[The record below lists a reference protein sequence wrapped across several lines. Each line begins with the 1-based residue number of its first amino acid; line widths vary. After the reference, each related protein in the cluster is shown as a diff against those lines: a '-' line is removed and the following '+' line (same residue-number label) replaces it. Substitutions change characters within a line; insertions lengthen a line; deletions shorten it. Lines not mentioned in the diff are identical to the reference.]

1 MDTGRSISFAS
12 LRQVNDRL
20 FNHSV
25 HLSRRDAYAN
35 LNPRARRYE
44 GLKRLS
50 DSEVLALALFQQL
63 RGVESQRSF
72 LRDTQRFFS
81 HLFPGVV
88 GLAPSSF
95 HRRERKLRRLE
106 STLLA
111 VLHPRQVKQSA
122 AGFEGA
128 HWVRWGSFALYGV
141 KLHILCSTNGVPL
154 S

>member
-1 MDTGRSISFAS
+1 MAHAHHTR
-12 LRQVNDRL
+12 RL
-20 FNHSV
+20 EQTEEALTVLFCLV
-25 HLSRRDAYAN
+25 DDAYAN

-72 LRDTQRFFS
+72 LRDTERFFS

-106 STLLA
+106 
-111 VLHPRQVKQSA
+111 
-122 AGFEGA
+122 
-128 HWVRWGSFALYGV
+128 WSF
-141 KLHILCSTNGVPL
+141 SGVPWCRSWWAIRRL
-154 S
+154 W

>member
-1 MDTGRSISFAS
+1 
-12 LRQVNDRL
+12 
-20 FNHSV
+20 
-25 HLSRRDAYAN
+25 
-35 LNPRARRYE
+35 
-44 GLKRLS
+44 
-50 DSEVLALALFQQL
+50 
-63 RGVESQRSF
+63 
-72 LRDTQRFFS
+72 
-81 HLFPGVV
+81 VV
-88 GLAPSSF
+88 PELVGDPEKTLVVD
-95 HRRERKLRRLE
+95 